1 MHHNI
6 PHIKRDHDKKNR
18 KIHVYLIKLNN
29 VWSSE
34 SLSSGSVGDIGD
46 SSNQRHECQI
56 TIHKMHIQCVHLHWC
71 MHDNDASMKPRK
83 CWTMLVKSHSRSW
96 LMLDPFLPTLAVG
109 LAIFVNVVP
118 FHHWRSLLVRD
129 HDRQKRQAI
138 AVHCHFIV
146 TESQSRHVQHLV
158 EHSHPKTWWHT
169 GISEFEGKE

>member
-1 MHHNI
+1 MFDLQNLYLAEALEI
-6 PHIKRDHDKKNR
+6 LVIAAIKDMS
-18 KIHVYLIKLNN
+18 VKLQFTKCIF
-29 VWSSE
+29 
-34 SLSSGSVGDIGD
+34 SVFICID
-46 SSNQRHECQI
+46 
-56 TIHKMHIQCVHLHWC
+56 
-71 MHDNDASMKPRK
+71 DASMKPRK